1 VTSPVLRLAS
11 FAARILPTPARR
23 ALYRLGPLTTLTRRL
38 LNQAAPA
45 GPTEI
50 AVAGGDLAGTR
61 LILDLKTEKDLWLG
75 TYEPDLQAA
84 LRLACREGM
93 TVYDVGANIGYV
105 ALLAARA
112 IGPSGRVVAFE
123 PLPAN
128 LKRLQAHLALNG
140 PGARITV
147 VPLAVAEGVGMKRF
161 LIHPSGAMGKVKG
174 AAGRA
179 EAYSAEIEVET
190 IDLDTFTFGR
200 GNPPPDLVKMD
211 IEGGEVLA
219 LPGMRRVLAEIR
231 PTLLIELH
239 GPQAAQVAWDTL
251 TQTGYSLH
259 QMRPGFPLIR
269 RVEDLAWKA
278 YVVGLPPTSKGLP

>member
-11 FAARILPTPARR
+11 FAARVLPTPARR
-23 ALYRLGPLTTLTRRL
+23 ALYSLGPVTTLTRRL

-45 GPTEI
+45 GPTEVT
-50 AVAGGDLAGTR
+50 VAAGDLAGAR
-61 LILDLKTEKDLWLG
+61 LILDLKTEKDYWLG

-84 LRLACREGM
+84 LRFVCHEGM

-112 IGPSGRVVAFE
+112 VGPGGLVLAFE

-128 LKRLQAHLALNG
+128 LKRLEAHLALNG
-140 PGARITV
+140 VETRITV
-147 VPLAVAEGVGMKRF
+147 VPLAVADGAGRKRF
-161 LIHPSGAMGKVKG
+161 LIHPSGAMGKVEG
-174 AAGRA
+174 ASGRSD
-179 EAYSAEIEVET
+179 AYCSEIEVEA
-190 IDLDTFTFGR
+190 IDLDTFTFER
-200 GNPPPDLVKMD
+200 GNPPPNVVKMD

-239 GPQAAQVAWDTL
+239 GPQAAQVAWDAL
-251 TQTGYSLH
+251 TQAGYTLH
-259 QMRPGFPLIR
+259 QMRHGFPLIGQ
-269 RVEDLAWKA
+269 VKDLAWKA
-278 YVVGLPPTSKGLP
+278 YVVGLPPTGRGMP